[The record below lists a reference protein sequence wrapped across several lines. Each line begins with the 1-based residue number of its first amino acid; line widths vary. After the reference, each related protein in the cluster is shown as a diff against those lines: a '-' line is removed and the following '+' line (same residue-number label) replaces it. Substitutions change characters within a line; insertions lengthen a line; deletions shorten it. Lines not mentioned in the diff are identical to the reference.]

1 MTNYSETELLEMAQ
15 ALGFSS
21 VVEME
26 DHQVW
31 LNEQAGHRAEVKV
44 LIEKSKDSNVID
56 LRNLR

>member
-21 VVEME
+21 VAEME

-31 LNEQAGHRAEVKV
+31 LDEQADHRVKV
-44 LIEKSKDSNVID
+44 KELIEKSKDSNVID
-56 LRNLR
+56 LRSL